1 MIFWAALLSMHNTCF
16 SLSCWWCTVLWS
28 QGWFMIHVYSCI
40 QSRFFKVS
48 ICPFTS
54 ACALPLLIRLTDVA
68 YFQGKD
74 GAGLF
79 LRLGVATGMKQLLKE
94 HVVIAG
100 LKASTEMFLCQGSSS
115 DWFCSLP
122 ALIFPLGTPSFIKSP
137 EDQTGISGGVA
148 SFVCQAVGEPKP
160 RITWMKKGK
169 KVSSQRFEVRRVSS
183 LSEVFE
189 CATPPCLTPSLL
201 ITCLHLCDTEQQ
213 VTRCHFIEH
222 MQHAAQEDVCAF
234 SRRGQTADWWCI
246 YSLLPCTKNQTQQL
260 SPFSACLKTT

>member
-1 MIFWAALLSMHNTCF
+1 MLLLQDLKQVQRCFSVRALHLTLVLLS
-16 SLSCWWCTVLWS
+16 SCPHL
-28 QGWFMIHVYSCI
+28 
-40 QSRFFKVS
+40 RF
-48 ICPFTS
+48 
-54 ACALPLLIRLTDVA
+54 
-68 YFQGKD
+68 
-74 GAGLF
+74 
-79 LRLGVATGMKQLLKE
+79 
-94 HVVIAG
+94 
-100 LKASTEMFLCQGSSS
+100 
-115 DWFCSLP
+115 
-122 ALIFPLGTPSFIKSP
+122 FPLGTPSFIKSP

>member
-94 HVVIAG
+94 HVIIAG

-115 DWFCSLP
+115 DSGFALFLPSSPFLSLRHAQLHQVPRGSNGDFGRSGVVRMPGGRWAQASHYLDEKGKESQLP
-122 ALIFPLGTPSFIKSP
+122 ALWGTTRELPVWS
-137 EDQTGISGGVA
+137 V
-148 SFVCQAVGEPKP
+148 
-160 RITWMKKGK
+160 WMCNT
-169 KVSSQRFEVRRVSS
+169 S
-183 LSEVFE
+183 LSHTFTAHYLSAFVWYRAAGHTLSFYRTY
-189 CATPPCLTPSLL
+189 ATC
-201 ITCLHLCDTEQQ
+201 
-213 VTRCHFIEH
+213 R
-222 MQHAAQEDVCAF
+222 
-234 SRRGQTADWWCI
+234 SRRCVCI
-246 YSLLPCTKNQTQQL
+246 
-260 SPFSACLKTT
+260 